1 MKNKKEMTVDEILNQ
16 IEQAESNL
24 DTTITI
30 TLTKEQSKIH
40 TDSSIYGIIKG
51 LEGMVGFLKQTLVES
66 GVDKNYCNSF
76 IKVLVEME
84 LNNKHEYDQL
94 TELK

>member
-1 MKNKKEMTVDEILNQ
+1 MKNEKETPIDEILSS
-16 IEQAESNL
+16 IEQAEKNL

-30 TLTKEQSKIH
+30 TLKKEQSKIH

-84 LNNKHEYDQL
+84 LNNKHEHDQL